1 MEIVEA
7 PKRGTTTVSFF
18 GLSSSLR
25 RSHSTSTRRKIIKDR
40 KD

>member
-7 PKRGTTTVSFF
+7 PKRGTAAVSFF

-40 KD
+40 KY